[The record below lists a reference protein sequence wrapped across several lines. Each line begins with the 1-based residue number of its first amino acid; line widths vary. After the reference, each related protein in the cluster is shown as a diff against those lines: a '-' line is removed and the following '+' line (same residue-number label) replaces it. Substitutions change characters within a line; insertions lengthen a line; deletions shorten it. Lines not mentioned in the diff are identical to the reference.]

1 MRDSAPSALPLGS
14 PEEARKTVL
23 VIEDNVLNRRLFE
36 AMLTAEGYRVL
47 EAQDGP
53 SGLQRAKDTIPDLI
67 VLDVNLPGLSGRE
80 VRRRLRESADTRLI
94 PILLATADPQESIER
109 EIQGSEYDGYMEKP
123 IAVSEF
129 LALADWL
136 ILRSQIARHIVV

>member
-1 MRDSAPSALPLGS
+1 MDAL
-14 PEEARKTVL
+14 
-23 VIEDNVLNRRLFE
+23 
-36 AMLTAEGYRVL
+36 
-47 EAQDGP
+47 
-53 SGLQRAKDTIPDLI
+53 PDLI

-80 VRRRLRESADTRLI
+80 VRRRLRESTETRQI

-109 EIQGSEYDGYMEKP
+109 EIQQSEYDGYMEKP

-136 ILRSQIARHIVV
+136 ILRSQIARHIAA